1 MNYKRRVLRLQT
13 TAAATAD
20 SPAAAAGAGAE
31 RRELTV
37 HMAVRPPAAAAAAAD
52 PSVGGAMLRQ
62 LIVLAAQLRPHVS
75 AVRARN
81 DGAAAAR
88 RAREQALA
96 EETEKV
102 RRVEQEMM
110 EDFLPLY
117 RAKKRRLAQRQA
129 GLAEKGIVVPSSS
142 SPSSLEAAGPA
153 DDVAGPSQPPTERLL
168 KQEY

>member
-1 MNYKRRVLRLQT
+1 MAHAIGAHRALDGLDVQIGG
-13 TAAATAD
+13 
-20 SPAAAAGAGAE
+20 PAA
-31 RRELTV
+31 
-37 HMAVRPPAAAAAAAD
+37 
-52 PSVGGAMLRQ
+52 RQ
-62 LIVLAAQLRPHVS
+62 L
-75 AVRARN
+75 
-81 DGAAAAR
+81 
-88 RAREQALA
+88 LA

-129 GLAEKGIVVPSSS
+129 ELAEKGIVVPSSS

-153 DDVAGPSQPPTERLL
+153 DDVAGRSQPPTERFL